1 MAAVR
6 TIKWTSKWVS
16 ISMFVDDREKLL
28 MVKFVYGT
36 IKAIYYESAL
46 AKTR

>member
-1 MAAVR
+1 
-6 TIKWTSKWVS
+6 
-16 ISMFVDDREKLL
+16 MFVDDRAKLSR
-28 MVKFVYGT
+28 VKFIYGT